1 MKDKFIRMNIKQ
13 KVGIKLRQTSIDI
26 FSNQILL
33 ELNYC
38 LFWFIQTKMTMLK
51 KNKLKLKDIT
61 YQKELSK
68 TIKSL
73 SMEKPFMTNQLIVI
87 SKDMKK

>member
-51 KNKLKLKDIT
+51 KKKLKLKDIT